1 MILLR
6 FRHDSTTSEWQFDG
20 TDEPTLRRMLDDLE
34 LYASPAGS
42 SGAVLEAQG
51 PDGSSVGAWNRGGAA
66 HLASLMF
73 HERQTPPWSEVEA
86 TIQGT
91 VMDPH
96 PAERGSVAEPLPAED
111 DQRGPAEDGHV
122 VASEP

>member
-1 MILLR
+1 MIVLR

-20 TDEPTLRRMLDDLE
+20 IDEPALRRMLDDLE
-34 LYASPAGS
+34 VYAASAGS
-42 SGAVLEAQG
+42 DDAVLEAQA
-51 PDGSSVGAWNRGGAA
+51 PDGSTIGAWNRGGAA

-73 HERQTPPWSEVEA
+73 RERQSPPWSDVEA

-96 PAERGSVAEPLPAED
+96 PAE
-111 DQRGPAEDGHV
+111 
-122 VASEP
+122 

>member
-1 MILLR
+1 VIVLR

-20 TDEPTLRRMLDDLE
+20 LDEPALRKMLDDLHVYE
-34 LYASPAGS
+34 APAGS
-42 SGAVLEAQG
+42 EDAVLEAQG
-51 PDGSSVGAWNRGGAA
+51 PDGSTIGSWNRGGAA

-73 HERQTPPWSEVEA
+73 RERTTAPWTDAHA

-96 PAERGSVAEPLPAED
+96 PAE
-111 DQRGPAEDGHV
+111 
-122 VASEP
+122 